1 MNAQVFSELLTDISD
16 EYIVSAA
23 NPHSKP
29 IRWYQISAI
38 AACIVLLVSAAVY
51 PKLRTRTPE
60 ITEPL
65 YPVTA
70 TTVMKEIQT
79 TTYAAQTTALTTEF
93 AAFTNTQ
100 TETSSFS
107 VIVTESATVIQ
118 TEIDVSTEPLQNDE
132 TNTVNQQNTETA
144 LATVTEPSVVTT
156 VLVESQEPVTLQSA
170 GTTQTVPAD
179 VPERVTV
186 PIWKGV
192 IEYPE
197 SASDPNALPYISC
210 RFSSFEPSTIN
221 PEPDNSICME
231 YGIPQEYDLTDHQCL
246 LIHIESDYAST
257 AVMGGELTKDG
268 LVLKIAC
275 LNPKARTNNVLHFA
289 AAIPS
294 YLPIEPESCRAE
306 YLIYDAED
314 EFPEIENP
322 MIEMIE

>member
-79 TTYAAQTTALTTEF
+79 TTYAAQTTALTTEI

-156 VLVESQEPVTLQSA
+156 VLVESPEPVT
-170 GTTQTVPAD
+170 
-179 VPERVTV
+179 
-186 PIWKGV
+186 
-192 IEYPE
+192 
-197 SASDPNALPYISC
+197 
-210 RFSSFEPSTIN
+210 
-221 PEPDNSICME
+221 
-231 YGIPQEYDLTDHQCL
+231 
-246 LIHIESDYAST
+246 
-257 AVMGGELTKDG
+257 
-268 LVLKIAC
+268 
-275 LNPKARTNNVLHFA
+275 
-289 AAIPS
+289 
-294 YLPIEPESCRAE
+294 
-306 YLIYDAED
+306 
-314 EFPEIENP
+314 
-322 MIEMIE
+322 